1 MFRQPLHN
9 RRRREVDRHVAHDEA
24 GHADAR
30 GGSSQRDRAIV
41 ARLDQ
46 RITVRVHIQH
56 STPQRVQHD
65 FEAGRSGRGERHDRE
80 PGACKPLGEPGFERA
95 AQDRHR
101 TLPPAARE
109 LDGHGRPR
117 GPGRRDR
124 SFAGGGKG
132 QRVAEVMGA
141 GINGAGNYFGRSI
154 GRHGWM
160 AARAGGRLG
169 LGVAAAVTRWPSLL
183 ALTQWLRPLGTLFLN
198 LLSMVVIP
206 LVATALFAGVA
217 GLGDLRRVG
226 RLGIRTLAFF
236 WGTTL
241 AAILIGLG
249 VAALLLP
256 FTHITP
262 DQQAALRQ
270 AAAADS
276 GAVRHAAEQI
286 TTGARFIVELIPS
299 NPVRA
304 AVDGNL
310 LPLIVFV
317 TIFGVAAAALPDEK
331 RHTLTDLADVATHA
345 LIRIVRWV
353 LLLAPLGIFAIVAGA
368 VAQFGVQLVEIMAVF
383 IVTVIVGLA
392 VLIAAVYLPAVALV
406 ARIHPSPYLRAIR
419 ASLVMA
425 FSTTSSLAT
434 LPVMLEAAESDLRI
448 SRTVAS
454 FVLPLGASIGRT
466 GSALFQTVAV
476 LFMAR
481 LYGVPLGLGG
491 TVQAGVA
498 VFLAS
503 LTVASVPSASIVS
516 LVPAFTATGLPLTG
530 LQLLLGLDRIPD
542 MFRTMT
548 NVFGTLSAATVV
560 DAVEEEAP

>member
-1 MFRQPLHN
+1 MMAP
-9 RRRREVDRHVAHDEA
+9 VI
-24 GHADAR
+24 
-30 GGSSQRDRAIV
+30 IV
-41 ARLDQ
+41 PGNN
-46 RITVRVHIQH
+46 TV
-56 STPQRVQHD
+56 
-65 FEAGRSGRGERHDRE
+65 
-80 PGACKPLGEPGFERA
+80 
-95 AQDRHR
+95 
-101 TLPPAARE
+101 
-109 LDGHGRPR
+109 
-117 GPGRRDR
+117 
-124 SFAGGGKG
+124 
-132 QRVAEVMGA
+132 
-141 GINGAGNYFGRSI
+141 RSI
-154 GRHGWM
+154 GSHVWM
-160 AARAGGRLG
+160 ALGLAAGLG
-169 LGVAAAVTRWPSLL
+169 LGLATVLTHSPVLLAVTQGLL
-183 ALTQWLRPLGTLFLN
+183 PFGTLFLN

-226 RLGIRTLAFF
+226 GLGVRTLAFF

-241 AAILIGLG
+241 AAILIGFV
-249 VAALLLP
+249 VAALFLP
-256 FTHITP
+256 LAPITA

-270 AAAADS
+270 ATAADS

-310 LPLIVFV
+310 LPLIVFI
-317 TIFGVAAAALPDEK
+317 TIFAVAAAALPDEK
-331 RHTLTDLADVATHA
+331 QHTLTDLADVATQA

-353 LLLAPLGIFAIVAGA
+353 LLLAPLGIFA
-368 VAQFGVQLVEIMAVF
+368 F
-383 IVTVIVGLA
+383 
-392 VLIAAVYLPAVALV
+392 V
-406 ARIHPSPYLRAIR
+406 ARLGARRYLRAIR
-419 ASLVMA
+419 ASLLMA

-454 FVLPLGASIGRT
+454 FVLPLGASIGRA
-466 GSALFQTVAV
+466 GSALFQAVAV
-476 LFMAR
+476 LFVAR
-481 LYGVPLGLGG
+481 LYDVPLGLGG
-491 TVQAGVA
+491 AFQAGAA

-548 NVFGTLSAATVV
+548 NVFGTLTAATVV
-560 DAVEEEAP
+560 AAVEEEAPE